1 MKRLIYFLLTLLG
14 FGAVSCE
21 ESGLGDGGN
30 LNEYGTPYASYRI
43 NARVVDSEGNPIG
56 GIKVES
62 QSGEEFGVSDTDG
75 NINCEYRDSSLAN
88 IIFRDVDGLE
98 NGGEFENVVLAWNDF
113 YKKLEKVEEGEG
125 WYQGVYE
132 LELGDVEMT
141 LKSDENT
148 EE

>member
-56 GIKVES
+56 GIKVEG
-62 QSGEEFGVSDTDG
+62 QHGEEYGVSDTDG
-75 NINCEYRDSSLAN
+75 NVNCEHRDSSLAN

-113 YKKLEKVEEGEG
+113 YKKLEKVEEGKG